1 MSVKGGLGKTKGT
14 EHRITIHTPKREFE
28 LGSDDKNLAAAWIT
42 DLEAWIGLPKVVRD
56 ESAGAGGAGGAAQ
69 VVKSQWMEARVV
81 VYTPDEIS
89 DEELAR
95 SNTIQ
100 KTVSTF
106 SRTFTLS
113 GRKKKKEAEAAAAA
127 EPEKKDDDDDD
138 DDD

>member
-28 LGSDDKNLAAAWIT
+28 LGSDDKNLAAAWIS

-100 KTVSTF
+100 KTTSSF
-106 SRTFTLS
+106 IGRTFTLTK
-113 GRKKKKEAEAAAAA
+113 KKKKEEPKPEAAA
-127 EPEKKDDDDDD
+127 PEKKEEEEDD
-138 DDD
+138 